1 MKIKSSLIG
10 ASCALLAGL
19 AAPAY
24 AQDSGV
30 TISTSFDVVT
40 DYVFRGVSLAD
51 TAIQPGIELGA
62 GNFYAGVWFSTGFG
76 DTSAAAGDEVDLYA
90 GYGFSLSDTV
100 SADIGL
106 TYYHYPQG
114 GSLFS
119 TNGGGSGT
127 YEVYGGLSFDVA
139 LAPSLYAYYDFT
151 LEAFTI
157 EGSVGHSVA
166 MPESDGVSF
175 DLGLSAGLVDG
186 DGFSYE
192 YGQASA
198 ALSKAVSDAASVY
211 VGANFTLNSDNA
223 LNFKEALA
231 GNPKDNLLWFGAGV
245 STSF

>member
-1 MKIKSSLIG
+1 MKTKFALLG

-19 AAPAY
+19 ASPAY

-51 TAIQPGIELGA
+51 TAIQPGVELGA
-62 GNFYAGVWFSTGFG
+62 GDFYAGVWFSTGFG

-100 SADIGL
+100 SADVGL

-114 GSLFS
+114 GGLFS

-127 YEVYGGLSFDVA
+127 YEIYGGLAFDTA
-139 LAPSLYAYYDFT
+139 LSPSVYAYYDFT
-151 LEAFTI
+151 LEAFTL
-157 EGSVGHSVA
+157 EAGLGHSVA
-166 MPESDGVSF
+166 LPDSDASF

-192 YGQASA
+192 YGQVSA
-198 ALSKAVSDAASVY
+198 ALSKAVTDAASVY
-211 VGANFTLNSDNA
+211 VGANFTVNSDAA
-223 LNFKEALA
+223 LNFKETLA
-231 GNPKDNLLWFGAGV
+231 GNPKDTLLWFGAGV
-245 STSF
+245 SSSF